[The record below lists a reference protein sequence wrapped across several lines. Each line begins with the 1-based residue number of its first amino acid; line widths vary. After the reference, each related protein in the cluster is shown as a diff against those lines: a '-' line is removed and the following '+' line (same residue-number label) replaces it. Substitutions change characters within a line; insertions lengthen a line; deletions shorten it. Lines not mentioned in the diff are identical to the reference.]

1 MATSTASN
9 TLTSGTR
16 VMAAIDLK
24 GVPSGTPG
32 KVIHVQGLSWT
43 RYWVWFD
50 NGLRVGTLDRSKL
63 ATVDE
68 WERKLSGN
76 DAPVAASAAATG
88 APAAAAAGGDG
99 AAMESIGGVPG
110 HLIERSRKARERW
123 AAKTAG

>member
-16 VMAAIDLK
+16 VMAAVDLK

-50 NGLRVGTLDRSKL
+50 NGLRVGTLDRAKL
-63 ATVDE
+63 ATVAE

-76 DAPVAASAAATG
+76 DAPVAVKGAVADAP
-88 APAAAAAGGDG
+88 APAAASDG
-99 AAMESIGGVPG
+99 AAMESVGGVPG